1 MNDIDRF
8 FLELDKETD
17 TPLKIILTG
26 AMAGMIMGNVR
37 PSVDIDFEVK
47 IDSKEK
53 KEESVNSAIQ
63 TVSERLG
70 IPVEYSDNIEGW
82 GQISFLNYRDTAELY
97 KQIGKI
103 RVFVLSP
110 ECWSI
115 GKISRYIELDQK
127 DVAAIFKKKSIRF
140 EKICD
145 FWALA
150 LRSSPLSGR
159 SREFR
164 DHVINFFQ
172 EEGQNVWGKDFD
184 PTEAIKRF
192 KTKAGIPET
201 KQ

>member
-26 AMAGMIMGNVR
+26 AMAGMILGNVR
-37 PSVDIDFEVK
+37 PSVDIDFE
-47 IDSKEK
+47 IEISTKEK

-63 TVSERLG
+63 SVSERLG
-70 IPVEYSDNIEGW
+70 IPAEYSDNIEGW
-82 GQISFLNYRDTAELY
+82 GQISFLNYRETAKLY

-103 RVFVLSP
+103 KVFVLSP

-115 GKISRYIELDQK
+115 GKISRYLELDQK
-127 DVAAIFKKKSIRF
+127 DVATIFKKKSIRF

-150 LRSSPLSGR
+150 LRSSRLSGK
-159 SREFR
+159 SAEFR
-164 DHVINFFQ
+164 DHVINFFK
-172 EEGQNVWGKDFD
+172 EEGQNIWGKDFD
-184 PTEAIKRF
+184 PIAAIKRF
-192 KTKAGIPET
+192 KNKAGISET